1 MAKTIKFEFERKNY
15 VLEFT
20 RETVKQMEAAGF
32 QLSFAK
38 TKPVTFADTL
48 FAGAFL
54 AHHRS
59 VANQDELLQKM
70 FTKLGRREKLIE
82 KLTDMYLEPAL
93 SLYDESENSDDE
105 GNIEWGEAD

>member
-1 MAKTIKFEFERKNY
+1 M
-15 VLEFT
+15 
-20 RETVKQMEAAGF
+20 
-32 QLSFAK
+32 SFAK
-38 TKPVTFADTL
+38 TKPLTFADSL

-54 AHHRS
+54 AHHKS
-59 VANQDELLQKM
+59 VASNDDLLQKLFSK
-70 FTKLGRREKLIE
+70 FTKREKLIE

>member
-1 MAKTIKFEFERKNY
+1 MAKTIAFENAGKKY
-15 VLEFT
+15 TLEFT

-38 TKPVTFADTL
+38 TKPLTFADTL

-54 AHHRS
+54 AHHRN
-59 VANQDELLQKM
+59 VAKNDDLVQKL
-70 FTKLGRREKLIE
+70 FAKLGKREKLIE
-82 KLTDMYLEPAL
+82 RLTDMYLEPAL